1 MDKKYVPIPDAA
13 RELGLSPRQVHRRLA
28 ALRRCL
34 DGHLDGHLRRG
45 PHGAWLLDRELLDLL
60 RRVEDYRQ
68 STGGVLEEAV
78 AYVAST
84 LRNDPS
90 PVVYRQSA
98 SRPPVDC
105 QEPIDNLPADC
116 QQFDGNVTVD
126 HLVEELKGVR
136 AEIRWLTALILV
148 QGVLMG
154 LLVWL
159 LLRGQ

>member
-45 PHGAWLLDRELLDLL
+45 PRGAWLLDRELLDLL

-78 AYVAST
+78 VHVTST

-90 PVVYRQSA
+90 PAAYRQTAGKLSEGHRELTD
-98 SRPPVDC
+98 S
-105 QEPIDNLPADC
+105 LPADC
-116 QQFDGNVTVD
+116 RQFDGSVTVD
-126 HLVEELKGVR
+126 RLVEELKEVR
-136 AEIRWLTALILV
+136 AEIRWFTALVLV

>member
-45 PHGAWLLDRELLDLL
+45 PRGAWLLDRELLDLL

-68 STGGVLEEAV
+68 STGGILEEAI
-78 AYVAST
+78 AHVAST
-84 LRNDPS
+84 LRDEPS
-90 PVVYRQSA
+90 E
-98 SRPPVDC
+98 SRW
-105 QEPIDNLPADC
+105 EPTGNLPADC
-116 QQFDGNVTVD
+116 RQPDSSVTAD
-126 HLVEELKGVR
+126 HLVKELKGVR
-136 AEIRWLTALILV
+136 AEIRWLTVLVLV
-148 QGVLMG
+148 QGTLMG
-154 LLVWL
+154 LLAWL

>member
-1 MDKKYVPIPDAA
+1 MDKKYVPISDAA
-13 RELGLSPRQVHRRLA
+13 RELGLSPRQVHRRLT

-34 DGHLDGHLRRG
+34 NGHLDDHLRRG
-45 PHGAWLLDRELLDLL
+45 PRGAWLLDRELLDLL
-60 RRVEDYRQ
+60 RQVEDYRQ

-78 AYVAST
+78 VHVAST

-90 PVVYRQSA
+90 PAAYRQTVSKLPEGH
-98 SRPPVDC
+98 RKLTG
-105 QEPIDNLPADC
+105 NLPADC

-126 HLVEELKGVR
+126 HLVKELKGVR
-136 AEIRWLTALILV
+136 AEIRRLTALILV